1 MEYSGRTRKEE
12 YAMAEKEKRRVPDG
26 GGSERLDRENRGDQ
40 SELRLAARGV
50 LANSPWKIFVS
61 FKTVIAAAFATGAYA
76 LTFPTIWQLA
86 DTFGLPRLIGL
97 MVAAMFAL
105 VFWMIIGHSLWER
118 SADEAD
124 IDERV
129 SASMQNI
136 VTLLTLSV
144 AVVISYAVLF
154 SLLFT
159 AAYIFISN
167 GIFESNLGHPVGVA
181 DYAILAW
188 VATSVST
195 ITGALGSGLEDD
207 ARMREAV
214 NYR

>member
-1 MEYSGRTRKEE
+1 MV
-12 YAMAEKEKRRVPDG
+12 EKERVSEG
-26 GGSERLDRENRGDQ
+26 GNSARLGREDRSEQ
-40 SELRLAARGV
+40 SEFHLVTRGV

-86 DTFGLPRLIGL
+86 DSFDLPRLIGL
-97 MVAAMFAL
+97 MAAAMFAL

-118 SADEAD
+118 STDEAD
-124 IDERV
+124 MDERV
-129 SASMQNI
+129 TASMQNA
-136 VTLLTLSV
+136 VTLVTLTV

-154 SLLFT
+154 ALLFV
-159 AAYIFISN
+159 AAWVFVTN
-167 GIFESNLGHPVGVA
+167 GIFESNLGHPVGLA

-188 VATSVST
+188 VATSIST